1 MAFLLRMTWLAA
13 GVDRMPFWPTS
24 SFLTPY
30 AAPIFAINWTTSGFQ
45 YRPSPPTTR
54 NEPVLCVSRVVVG
67 VAAGKGG
74 RSSLPSTPS
83 GIDRRMLVTKDSL

>member
-1 MAFLLRMTWLAA
+1 MAFLLRITWLAA

-54 NEPVLCVSRVVVG
+54 KEPVLCVSHWWSLVLLL
-67 VAAGKGG
+67 G
-74 RSSLPSTPS
+74 READQAYPLHPL
-83 GIDRRMLVTKDSL
+83 G